1 MNSRLRIVAALA
13 AVIALAGQA
22 AAQIIVDENFDGYA
36 DNDAFRAVWVP
47 TVGNGT
53 AAADP
58 ANNDAGVLDDGTLNP
73 GVVTSGKVVDHIGVF
88 AGGTMVNQ
96 YGGVINQGLGLNPAF
111 NAVPS
116 ATKSVFVSVDLY
128 DSGGGNERMT
138 LGLRHISV
146 AGETITTTNLLEM
159 GLYNSNSGDPT
170 VVGVTNPPGNAA
182 AGSPGFYNGRGYGAR
197 LNLYGAISS
206 PLVVTPDW
214 QYFRTDGETW
224 GLQDTDLGFDIGLE
238 STTDTNDYVSIG
250 DIGAGWHTYSATI
263 TPTHVTFEIDLWRDG
278 LRNTSRTPDSET
290 GIRPGE
296 PDLPDAR
303 MVFPIATLPQGFNSL
318 RIGGPSGLSSAGAGV
333 TLFDNIRLEMIDVV
347 QQPLNADFDTS
358 MLVDGSDF
366 LTWQRNYPV
375 TDGTA
380 VRIDGDANE
389 DGNVNAADLDAWK
402 LQYGTNP
409 NAAVAV
415 AAVPEPASLLLA
427 ALAGLAG
434 CACRRRAA

>member
-13 AVIALAGQA
+13 AGIGLAGQA
-22 AAQIIVDENFDGYA
+22 AAQIIVDENFDSYA
-36 DNDAFRAVWVP
+36 DNAAFQAVWVP
-47 TVGNGT
+47 TLGNGS

-58 ANNDAGVLDDGTLNP
+58 ANNDAGIIDDGTLNP
-73 GVVTSGKVVDHIGVF
+73 SIGIQGKAVDHIGAF

-96 YGGVINQGLGLNPAF
+96 YGGVINQGLGLDPVISAI
-111 NAVPS
+111 PS
-116 ATKSVFVSVDLY
+116 AAKSVFVSVDLY
-128 DSGGGNERMT
+128 DAGTGNERMT

-146 AGETITTTNLLEM
+146 AGTTVTTTNLLEM
-159 GLYNSNSGDPT
+159 GLYNSNSADPT
-170 VVGVTNPPGNAA
+170 VVGATNPPGNAA

-238 STTDTNDYVSIG
+238 STADTNDYVSIG

-278 LRNTSRTPDSET
+278 RRNTSRTPDEN
-290 GIRPGE
+290 GLRPGE
-296 PDLPDAR
+296 EGLPDAR

-318 RIGGPSGLSSAGAGV
+318 RIGGPSGLSSAGSGATV
-333 TLFDNIRLEMIDVV
+333 FDNIRLEMIDVV
-347 QQPLNADFDTS
+347 QSPLNADFDNS
-358 MLVDGSDF
+358 DLVDGADF
-366 LTWQRNYPV
+366 LTWQRNFPV
-375 TDGTA
+375 NDGTA
-380 VRIDGDANE
+380 VRSDGDANL
-389 DGNVNAADLDAWK
+389 DGNVNATDLDAWK

-409 NAAVAV
+409 NAAVAI